1 MLGPMSQQID
11 ELNER
16 LFGVIRDSIKIKQ
29 HLYDPEMTTDLYCNI
44 SRGFMES
51 PDLRVTWL
59 QSLASFHKQVCT
71 LYFLPM

>member
-1 MLGPMSQQID
+1 MD

-16 LFGVIRDSIKIKQ
+16 LFGVIRDSLKIKH
-29 HLYDPEMTTDLYCNI
+29 HLYDPEMTAELYNNI

-59 QSLASFHKQVCT
+59 HSLANFHKEV
-71 LYFLPM
+71 LSSL